1 MVAAMFKS
9 YVCCTLATLDCGS
22 QCQRLPCH
30 DRPLPSL
37 TLCDSLLL
45 ALSHAHTATHTH
57 TAMPPCLLRSLVF
70 HTYLPKQ
77 GASSASSA
85 EASASFDDAPPLL
98 AEYAP
103 LLLRSLYERDVR

>member
-1 MVAAMFKS
+1 
-9 YVCCTLATLDCGS
+9 
-22 QCQRLPCH
+22 
-30 DRPLPSL
+30 
-37 TLCDSLLL
+37 
-45 ALSHAHTATHTH
+45 
-57 TAMPPCLLRSLVF
+57 MPPCLLRSLVF